1 VSWNCFELEVI
12 GVNEDGRPKKK
23 VKECFKE
30 TSSSTF
36 LEYLR
41 PKIQLFVKHNFVARW
56 QNAQCKIFMDV
67 LPRDTIL
74 SHINFA
80 ENYTFEIQNEI

>member
-1 VSWNCFELEVI
+1 VFWKCFELETI
-12 GVNEDGRPKKK
+12 GVNKDGRHKKR

-30 TSSSTF
+30 TSSTF

-41 PKIQLFVKHNFVARW
+41 PKIQLFVKHNFVAMW
-56 QNAQCKIFMDV
+56 QNAQCKISMDV

-74 SHINFA
+74 SHINFV